1 MKRASDMKRV
11 FDWKQ
16 FVISCVEDFDYD
28 SFEDFVEDMYSSV
41 GWVDNLDGR
50 SIDSIIEEGCY
61 EVSDSWCINS
71 EE

>member
-1 MKRASDMKRV
+1 MKKV

-16 FVISCVEDFDYD
+16 FVISCVKDFDYD

-41 GWVDNLDGR
+41 GWVDKLNGR
-50 SIDSIIEEGCY
+50 SADSIIEEGVY
-61 EVSDSWCINS
+61 GVSDSWCINS